1 MSTLPTE
8 FATKKMSGGV
18 RGVRRNRESG
28 GGQRKAGVQKHSG
41 EPEPG
46 EKHLLLLVC
55 VKWKVLG
62 GDAVGAGWV
71 SVIEELAAQPRW
83 KTCFT
88 R

>member
-8 FATKKMSGGV
+8 FATKKMSG
-18 RGVRRNRESG
+18 GVRRNRESG
-28 GGQRKAGVQKHSG
+28 GGQRKAGVQKRSR
-41 EPEPG
+41 ELEPG

-62 GDAVGAGWV
+62 GDDVGAGRV

-83 KTCFT
+83 KTCFI